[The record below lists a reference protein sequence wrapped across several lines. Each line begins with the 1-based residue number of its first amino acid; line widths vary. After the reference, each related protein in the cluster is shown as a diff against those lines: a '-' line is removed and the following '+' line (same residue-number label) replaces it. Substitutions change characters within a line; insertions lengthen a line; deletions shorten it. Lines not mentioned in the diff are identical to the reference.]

1 MLRKMQPRCIKNKQ
15 EISKECS
22 YCSFQKF
29 RKRTPTFM
37 VCEAIKALQD
47 TKSKKLEVFYQMLH
61 NRDMGPS
68 ELIKVVK
75 YLPG

>member
-1 MLRKMQPRCIKNKQ
+1 
-15 EISKECS
+15 
-22 YCSFQKF
+22 
-29 RKRTPTFM
+29 M

-75 YLPG
+75 YLPGWGQYPFFVMKHRSSVSSYSQENDFYV